1 MEYKILIIGI
11 LTSLMFVSC
20 DCWVLVDG
28 KVIDS
33 ATKEPIKKAFV
44 EFTNINCTELV
55 RATAQNIEINCV
67 FATDSIGLFFMRS
80 DNYGF
85 CPDSPVGIKIRK
97 VGYKTKEFELNQ
109 VQEKTDLIV
118 ELEKE

>member
-1 MEYKILIIGI
+1 MKFKNLIFGLLI
-11 LTSLMFVSC
+11 SLIFVSC

-33 ATKEPIKKAFV
+33 DTKKPIKKAFI
-44 EFTNINCTELV
+44 EFTNIRCTELV
-55 RATAQNIEINCV
+55 RATAQNVETNCV
-67 FATDSIGLFFMRS
+67 FETDSIGLFFMKS

-85 CPDSPVGIKIRK
+85 CPDNPVGIKIRK
-97 VGYKTKEFELNQ
+97 VGYKTMELELN
-109 VQEKTDLIV
+109 EGHLMTDLTI